1 MLEAAAAAGVRFGQR
16 YHYGADGGGA
26 QQGKPCV
33 RRCCVSYVSG
43 GRRKRWDRSRANGVC
58 FCGEIEFMR
67 ILIADKLST
76 RAVQS
81 LEQLGLEVDFRPD
94 CSADDLPECVSGIN
108 VLIVRS
114 TKVSAATIDAAD
126 QLSLIVRAGAGVN
139 TIDVERA
146 STQGIYV
153 SNCPGMNSDAVAEL
167 TLGLLIACDRRIA
180 DATSALRNGQ
190 WEKKKFGK
198 APGLKGRTLGVLGMG
213 AIGRIVARRAQALEM
228 NVVAWS
234 RSLTGETA
242 QEWSV
247 EFAET
252 PLDVARCSDAVTLHM
267 ASSDDNHHM
276 INAEFLSAMPDGA
289 ILVNTSRGTLVDTA
303 ALKSAISQK
312 GLRVGL
318 DVFESEP
325 GAGTGSFEDTEL
337 AGRICCTPHIG
348 ASTDQA
354 AEAIATEVV
363 RIVSG
368 YRENGQ
374 PPHAV
379 NLCQRTP
386 ATHSLVVR
394 HFNRVGVLAQVL
406 TLLREQGINVEEMEN
421 TIFDGASAACCTL
434 QLDQAPSEETLA
446 KLSVQEFVLQVQVE
460 GR

>member
-1 MLEAAAAAGVRFGQR
+1 
-16 YHYGADGGGA
+16 
-26 QQGKPCV
+26 
-33 RRCCVSYVSG
+33 
-43 GRRKRWDRSRANGVC
+43 
-58 FCGEIEFMR
+58 MR
-67 ILIADKLST
+67 ILIADKLSN

-81 LEQLGLEVDFRPD
+81 LEELGMDVELRPD
-94 CSADDLPECVSGIN
+94 CSADDLPGSISGIN

-167 TLGLLIACDRRIA
+167 TLGLLIACDRRIP
-180 DATSALRNGQ
+180 DATLALRNGQ
-190 WEKKKFGK
+190 WEKKEFGK
-198 APGLKGRTLGVLGMG
+198 APGLKGRTLGILGMG

-228 NVVAWS
+228 NVLAWS
-234 RSLTGETA
+234 RSLTDEIA
-242 QEWSV
+242 QQWDV
-247 EFAET
+247 DFAES
-252 PLDVARCSDAVTLHM
+252 PLDVARRSDAVTLHM
-267 ASSDDNHHM
+267 ASSHDNHHM

-289 ILVNTSRGTLVDTA
+289 LLVNTSRGTLVDTA
-303 ALKSAISQK
+303 ALKFAIHEK
-312 GLRVGL
+312 GLSVGL
-318 DVFESEP
+318 DVFETEP
-325 GAGTGSFEDTEL
+325 GSGSDAFEDTEL
-337 AGRICCTPHIG
+337 AGLICCTPHIG

-354 AEAIATEVV
+354 AEAIAAEVV
-363 RIVSG
+363 RVVSG
-368 YRENGQ
+368 YRECGQ

-406 TLLREQGINVEEMEN
+406 NLLREEGINVEEMEN

-434 QLDQAPSEETLA
+434 QLDQAPSEDLLT